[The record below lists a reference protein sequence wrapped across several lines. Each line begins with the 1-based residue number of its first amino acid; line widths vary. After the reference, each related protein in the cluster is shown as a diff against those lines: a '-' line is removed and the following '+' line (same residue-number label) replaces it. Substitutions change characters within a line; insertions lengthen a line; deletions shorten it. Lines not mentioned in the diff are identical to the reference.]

1 MTIAELNHLEE
12 SRQMEKQID
21 LHRELLE
28 QKDRQLLCA
37 RYTFHKVTQAKYK
50 EMSLQGMPKELAN
63 EHYKRAMA
71 NYDSI
76 VAGAIKG
83 SSCEANQA
91 DMDKGFD

>member
-1 MTIAELNHLEE
+1 MSIAELNHLEE

-37 RYTFHKVTQAKYK
+37 RYTFHKVTQSKYK
-50 EMSLQGMPKELAN
+50 ELVLAGLPKEMAK
-63 EHYKRAMA
+63 EHYVRAMA

-76 VAGAIKG
+76 VTGAIKG
-83 SSCEANQA
+83 ASCEANQA